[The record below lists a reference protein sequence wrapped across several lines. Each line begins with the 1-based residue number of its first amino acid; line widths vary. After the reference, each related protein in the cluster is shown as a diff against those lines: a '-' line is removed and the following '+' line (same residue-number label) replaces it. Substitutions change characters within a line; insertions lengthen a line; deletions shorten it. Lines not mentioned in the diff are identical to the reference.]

1 MSLNNIGVLKA
12 LQTSMTWLSARQQV
26 LADNVANASM
36 PGYKAKD
43 LEALNFDI
51 ILERTTNG
59 RMPQRQQGV
68 QRQGTSSGFDRSA
81 VTFDTII
88 KADSETSPDGN
99 SVVLEEQM
107 LKINETQSQYQAA
120 TSLYKKSLNML
131 RIAIGKSR

>member
-1 MSLNNIGVLKA
+1 MSLNNIGVLRA
-12 LQTSMTWLSARQQV
+12 LQTSMAWLSARQEV

-36 PGYKAKD
+36 PRYQAKD
-43 LEALNFDI
+43 LEALDFDI
-51 ILERTTNG
+51 ILERTTSH
-59 RMPQRQQGV
+59 RSPQRQQTAH
-68 QRQGTSSGFDRSA
+68 RQSVPSGFDRSA
-81 VTFDTII
+81 VTFDRIV

-131 RIAIGKSR
+131 RIAIGKGR